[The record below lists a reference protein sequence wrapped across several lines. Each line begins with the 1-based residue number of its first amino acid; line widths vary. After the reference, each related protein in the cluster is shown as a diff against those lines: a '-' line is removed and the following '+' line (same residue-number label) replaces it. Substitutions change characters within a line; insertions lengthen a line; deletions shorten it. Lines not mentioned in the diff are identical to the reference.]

1 MNQPAVQFMLAPH
14 LKNAMRSASRSQNNG
29 VKSCNSTFFHAMH
42 LAWRVPWDSNLPA
55 VFTTAPRRAIAGPHA
70 NGYYAPARLPWAVC
84 CSCQTGSPCGSS
96 RCRIL
101 REIADCVG
109 DSAVAAPASEL
120 GRGLQRTPLNRRA
133 TCNIFMINMKIM
145 RLQKFHAQSNLV

>member
-120 GRGLQRTPLNRRA
+120 WSMTA
-133 TCNIFMINMKIM
+133 TNVFKSSSNMQYRHDKYENYAFAEIPCP
-145 RLQKFHAQSNLV
+145 V